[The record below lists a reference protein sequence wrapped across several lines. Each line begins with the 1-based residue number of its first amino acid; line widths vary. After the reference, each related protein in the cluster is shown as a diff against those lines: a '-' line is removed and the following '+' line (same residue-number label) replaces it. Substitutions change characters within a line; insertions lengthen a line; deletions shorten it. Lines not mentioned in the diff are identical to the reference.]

1 LGRCPAERAAVNAR
15 RANEIQVQGA
25 AMKPT
30 HGTLDGCRIELH
42 GEAFNKLTPREKA
55 RIEVDFGYGLV
66 RPYRQLLETIDDQ
79 LGLPP
84 KQKAKS

>member
-1 LGRCPAERAAVNAR
+1 
-15 RANEIQVQGA
+15 
-25 AMKPT
+25 MKPT

-42 GEAFNKLTPREKA
+42 GEAFNRLTPQEKA

-66 RPYRQLLETIDDQ
+66 RPYRQLLETIEDQ